1 MSLTHEQKSLIEVI
15 AEDVENLSIDNLHN
29 ILPQLMIQANIYKNL
44 DVEKKKKLVIK
55 MLEHLV
61 DITDGPGDDE
71 IWDPIIKRLLPGML
85 DLLVETNKGKLVP
98 RKKIFKWCC

>member
-1 MSLTHEQKSLIEVI
+1 MSLSHEQKSLIEVI
-15 AEDVENLSIDNLHN
+15 AEDFEDMSIDNLHN
-29 ILPQLMIQANIYKNL
+29 ILPQLMIEANNYKSL
-44 DVEKKKKLVIK
+44 DIEKKKKLIIK

-71 IWDPIIKRLLPGML
+71 IWDPVIKRLLPGML

-98 RKKIFKWCC
+98 KKKIFKWCC

>member
-15 AEDVENLSIDNLHN
+15 AEDVENMSIDNLHI
-29 ILPQLMIQANIYKNL
+29 ILPQLMAQANNYKSL
-44 DVEKKKKLVIK
+44 DIEKKKKLIIK

-61 DITDGPGDDE
+61 DITDGPGNDE
-71 IWDPIIKRLLPGML
+71 IWDPVIKRLLPGML

-98 RKKIFKWCC
+98 KQKLLKWCC